1 MTREQT
7 LGIMA
12 VLRGAY
18 PSFYRDMPKQEAL
31 DVVNLWA
38 EMFADDDPALVAAAV
53 KALIASDTKGFPPHI
68 GAVKEQMR
76 KLTAPGEMSEAEA
89 WTKIKRAISNGL
101 YGSREEFDRLPP
113 LCQKLVG
120 SPSQLRD
127 WAALD
132 SDELN
137 TVVASN
143 VQRAFRTMQQRENET
158 AKLPGDVRDFI
169 AEYSARFA
177 LNDHSAANL
186 PPASGENRED
196 VKSTV

>member
-1 MTREQT
+1 MTRKET
-7 LGIMA
+7 GTVMDILTA
-12 VLRGAY
+12 AY
-18 PSFYRDMPKQEAL
+18 PRFYAQGIDMAGQI
-31 DVVNLWA
+31 NLWA
-38 EMFADDDPALVAAAV
+38 TMFADDDLPLVLAAV

-76 KLTAPGEMSEAEA
+76 KLTMPDEMGEAEA
-89 WTKIKRAISNGL
+89 WSKIKRAISNGL
-101 YGSREEFDRLPP
+101 YGAKEEFDRLPP

-143 VQRAFRTMQQRENET
+143 VQRAYRAMQQRERET
-158 AKLPGDVRDFI
+158 AKLPADVRAVI
-169 AEYSARFA
+169 AEYSARTA
-177 LNDHSAANL
+177 LNSHIAANL
-186 PPASGENRED
+186 PPTSGENRKD
-196 VKSTV
+196 VKSTA

>member
-1 MTREQT
+1 MTRKET
-7 LGIMA
+7 GTVMDILTA
-12 VLRGAY
+12 AY
-18 PSFYRDMPKQEAL
+18 PRFYAQGIDMAGQI
-31 DVVNLWA
+31 NIWA
-38 EMFADDDPALVAAAV
+38 TMFADDDLPLVLAAV
-53 KALIASDTKGFPPHI
+53 KTLIASDTKGFPPHI

-76 KLTAPGEMSEAEA
+76 KLTAHDEMGEAEA
-89 WTKIKRAISNGL
+89 WAKIKRAISNGL

-158 AKLPGDVRDFI
+158 AKLPGDVRAFI

-186 PPASGENRED
+186 PPASGENGKG
-196 VKSTV
+196 VNPTA